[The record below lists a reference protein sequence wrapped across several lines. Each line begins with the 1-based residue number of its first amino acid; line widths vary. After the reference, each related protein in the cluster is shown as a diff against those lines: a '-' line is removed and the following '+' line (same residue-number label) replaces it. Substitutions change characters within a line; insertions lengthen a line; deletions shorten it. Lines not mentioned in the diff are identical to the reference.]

1 MAKTTRM
8 GLFVERFIAFNLTRY
23 ANDAAMKALFTGLK
37 ESELT
42 FDTLTGSGT
51 ALRSLT
57 VRSATRHFVGA
68 DQSYRAASIH
78 VPEGYD
84 LIEPDIKPNLADV
97 LAKSKPGVY
106 AYKDADGTTNRI
118 IVLLEHGTSVST
130 QQAVARAMFTAAF
143 HVVVLAND
151 ITTDATKLVVD
162 GPCVYGIIPFA
173 VGEPAIVIIPDTDY
187 GQLTNPEDL

>member
-51 ALRSLT
+51 AMRSLT
-57 VRSATRHFVGA
+57 VRSATRHFVGE
-68 DQSYRAASIH
+68 DQTYRAANIH
-78 VPEGYD
+78 VATGYD
-84 LIEPDIKPNLADV
+84 LVEPEIQPNLAAV
-97 LAKSKPGVY
+97 LAKSAPGVY
-106 AYKDADGTTNRI
+106 AYKDADGTTDKI
-118 IVLLEHGTSVST
+118 IVLLEDGTSPGV
-130 QQAVARAMFTAAF
+130 QQATARAIFINAF

-151 ITTDATKLVVD
+151 IVTDASKLTVD
-162 GPCVYGIIPFA
+162 SPCVYGIIPFA
-173 VGEPAIVIIPDTDY
+173 VGEPAIITIPDTDY
-187 GQLTNPEDL
+187 GQLTNPQDL